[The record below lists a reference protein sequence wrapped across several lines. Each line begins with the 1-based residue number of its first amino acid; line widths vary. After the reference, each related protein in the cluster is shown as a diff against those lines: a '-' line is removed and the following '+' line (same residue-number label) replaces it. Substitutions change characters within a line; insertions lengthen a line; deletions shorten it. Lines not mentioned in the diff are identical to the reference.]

1 MSDIPMTEEES
12 TSYDEIPYHS
22 DPFPQSHPH
31 VLATIATLFGMKP
44 PPVERCRVLEIGCA
58 SGGNLIPM
66 ALEMPESTMVG
77 IDSSAREIGEAKE
90 TAAVLGLQNV
100 KFQKVNVMEI
110 GPDFGEFDYI
120 ISHGVFSWVPPNVA
134 DKTLEVSAKNLS
146 PNGVSYVSYNTLPGW
161 HMRGMIRDM
170 MCYHAKQFAR
180 PEVRLRQARALLKF
194 LADSVPGEKNPYGI
208 YLKNEL
214 ELLQKMRDSYIYHE
228 HLEKEN
234 NPVYFYQFIE
244 RAEAAGL
251 QYLGESAF
259 GAMALAA
266 HDLPAN
272 VMATLQQVSPHL
284 IHREQYMDFV
294 RNRMFRQ
301 TLLCHKGVELDRSLK
316 PEYMTSLSVTSPA
329 RPVAAEVDVSATEPL
344 EFRLPGGLTV
354 PIRQPIT
361 KAAVLHLSEIWPRGI
376 TFDNLRA
383 AARSRLDPQSQPDEV
398 AAKRDAHALAASF
411 QSLYAL
417 GFIELGVREL
427 PTSPKLS
434 ERPVASPLVRLQ
446 AQRGHIVTNRRH
458 RTVGVDELER
468 RVLEYLDGHHDRRQ
482 IQEILEGLVA
492 NGSSVVKKDSGG
504 GAPTAEDVTKI
515 LGESLDRGLSRFE
528 QTHLLVG

>member
-12 TSYDEIPYHS
+12 SSYDEIPYHS
-22 DPFPQSHPH
+22 DPFPQTHPY

-66 ALEMPESTMVG
+66 ALELPESTFVG
-77 IDSSAREIGEAKE
+77 IDLSARQIGEAKE
-90 TAAVLGLQNV
+90 TATVLNLQNAR
-100 KFQKVNVMEI
+100 FQKANVMEI

-120 ISHGVFSWVPPNVA
+120 VSHGVFSWVPQPVA
-134 DKTLEVSAKNLS
+134 DKILEVSCKNLS
-146 PNGVSYVSYNTLPGW
+146 PNGVSYISYNTLPGW

-170 MCYHAKQFAR
+170 MCFHTRQFKR
-180 PEVRLRQARALLKF
+180 SEVRVRQARALLKF

-214 ELLQKMRDSYIYHE
+214 EFLQRMRDSYIFHD

-234 NPVYFYQFIE
+234 NPIYLYQFIE

-251 QYLGESAF
+251 QYLGESSF

-272 VMATLQQVSPHL
+272 VMATLQQISPHL

-294 RNRMFRQ
+294 RNRTFRQ
-301 TLLCHKGVELDRSLK
+301 TLLCHKEITLDRSLK
-316 PEYMTSLSVTSPA
+316 PEYMTPLWVTSPA
-329 RPVAAEVDVSATEPL
+329 KPVAAGVDVSAKEPL
-344 EFRLPGGLTV
+344 EFRLPGGPAV
-354 PIRQPIT
+354 PIRHPIT
-361 KAAVLHLSEIWPRGI
+361 KAAMVHLSEIWPRGI
-376 TFDNLRA
+376 TFDHLSA
-383 AARSRLDPQSQPDEV
+383 AARARLDPQGQPDEV
-398 AAKRDAHALAASF
+398 AAGRDAHTMASSF

-427 PTSPKLS
+427 PTSPPLS
-434 ERPVASPLVRLQ
+434 DRPVASPLVRLQ
-446 AQRGHIVTNRRH
+446 AQRGQLVTNLRH
-458 RTVGVDELER
+458 RSVGVNELER
-468 RVLEYLDGHHDRRQ
+468 RALEYLDGHHDRSQ
-482 IQEILEGLVA
+482 LLEIMEGFVA
-492 NGSSVVKKDSGG
+492 NGSLVVRKKDEPNLSADDVKKMITEALDN
-504 GAPTAEDVTKI
+504 
-515 LGESLDRGLSRFE
+515 SLTRL
-528 QTHLLVG
+528 QQAHLLVG